1 MCHITAQTKVNS
13 ILFILITRYIVLL
26 IFLASFLFIEL
37 LLVAIPA
44 KRVTLQDAKF
54 KLCTIVRCLEFTE
67 KTLSRAFFTKRST
80 QTKHSNAE
88 HRNFTIDDICSVIKL
103 LFSLSHPWSTRFE
116 NILQEPHYVALPKE
130 GQLRID
136 DALNEMEAMD
146 YREWNDEPL
155 KSQREFYILGS
166 ALYFR
171 KYLLASH
178 LSKSDTLDIEAFLRI
193 NGIYLLIENKP
204 VRELIVW
211 REIYPNSFFSIT
223 NHNVQRNQSRW
234 FLTIVARNQL
244 FMAVILESRHR
255 IDPTE
260 PSSSSSSSSGY
271 IGPSRFYIDEI
282 QDTLDHLQANG
293 IENLAS
299 TWLHANKRPEV
310 CTDKWKIALKLIN
323 FDLFLDFAVERGIG
337 CSKCCCFNGWCAWCR
352 CFESWHDTIN
362 EYQC

>member
-1 MCHITAQTKVNS
+1 M
-13 ILFILITRYIVLL
+13 LFL
-26 IFLASFLFIEL
+26 FFIEL

-54 KLCTIVRCLEFTE
+54 KLSTIVRCFELTA
-67 KTLSRAFFTKRST
+67 KTLPQAFLPNRSA
-80 QTKHSNAE
+80 QKHGNDV
-88 HRNFTIDDICSVIKL
+88 HRNFAIDDICAVTKL
-103 LFSLSHPWSTRFE
+103 LYSQSHPWNTRFE
-116 NILQEPHYVALPKE
+116 HILQEPHYVVLPKE

-178 LSKSDTLDIEAFLRI
+178 LSKSDTLDIEAFLRT

-211 REIYPNSFFSIT
+211 REIYPNSVCSYSS
-223 NHNVQRNQSRW
+223 HNVQRNPSRW
-234 FLTIVARNQL
+234 FLTIVARNHL

-255 IDPTE
+255 IDPSE
-260 PSSSSSSSSGY
+260 PSSSSSAY

-299 TWLHANKRPEV
+299 TWLNANKRPEV
-310 CTDKWKIALKLIN
+310 CLRKWNIEWKFI
-323 FDLFLDFAVERGIG
+323 
-337 CSKCCCFNGWCAWCR
+337 
-352 CFESWHDTIN
+352 
-362 EYQC
+362 